1 MCVLNERRGEVDI
14 ENLEN
19 RYDKNY
25 YLRKL
30 EMAWESISY
39 PYRHLPIIY
48 QKSIEDY
55 DTN

>member
-1 MCVLNERRGEVDI
+1 MFVTDESRGSVDI
-14 ENLEN
+14 GNLEN

-39 PYRHLPIIY
+39 PYRHQPIIH
-48 QKSIEDY
+48 QSSMEDY